1 MAQSLPR
8 RACCRV
14 GGARRYAWL
23 ALGPIAGGGLL
34 RESYAFR
41 CAAPV
46 PARAAAA
53 LRRVS
58 EPDAR
63 SSVWKKENHRAPG
76 SRAMVSGCCGKAG
89 LLLLR
94 SLLRRLLGCLLGGL
108 LRGFLGGF
116 LGSGLHRASL
126 LRALG
131 CCFHGLLLVGMY
143 VVVVVPLRY
152 CVAFRRVLPG
162 KNLVP
167 MPQRRDARPRCVR
180 LRWPGR
186 ETIRRFDGCGKRA
199 AQSMMRSRCRR
210 RLRRARPR
218 CPTDSSLACRPRCCH
233 VGEKLN
239 PSGLTVNTFFA
250 SSCDGSR
257 CATRVRCDRRVRTG
271 DRSMRAM
278 HWFASIR
285 SHAHVR
291 RRTLRTEF
299 TRATSAISAARNET
313 GRRCGRSVVRC
324 ENARQCA
331 SLSMNST

>member
-14 GGARRYAWL
+14 GGARRYARL
-23 ALGPIAGGGLL
+23 AVDPIAGGVLP
-34 RESYAFR
+34 RERYAVR
-41 CAAPV
+41 CATPSS
-46 PARAAAA
+46 ARAAAA
-53 LRRVS
+53 LHRLS
-58 EPDAR
+58 EPTAR
-63 SSVWKKENHRAPG
+63 SSVRKKENHRAPG

-116 LGSGLHRASL
+116 LGSGLRRASL

-143 VVVVVPLRY
+143 VVVEVHLRY

-162 KNLVP
+162 KNLMP
-167 MPQRRDARPRCVR
+167 MPRRRDARPRCVR

-257 CATRVRCDRRVRTG
+257 CATRVRRDRRVRGG
-271 DRSMRAM
+271 DSHTLAM
-278 HWFASIR
+278 HARAAIR

-291 RRTLRTEF
+291 RRSLRTEF

-313 GRRCGRSVVRC
+313 GRRCGRSV
-324 ENARQCA
+324 ARSEIMRVSA
-331 SLSMNST
+331 LRSR